1 MKKNYIK
8 IAGIINLITAIIHLV
23 AGQIDLINPLIESTL
38 NNQVKGELIGAWH
51 IVSILFFITSYLL
64 IKAGIQKGKE
74 NEIHA
79 LKTIGIIYSLI
90 GIPFI
95 ITSIWFSIFA
105 PQWILLMP
113 IGVLT
118 LLGTKQEF

>member
-1 MKKNYIK
+1 MKKTYIK
-8 IAGIINLITAIIHLV
+8 IAGIINLIAAIIHLV
-23 AGQIDLINPLIESTL
+23 AGQIDLINPLAESSL

-64 IKAGIQKGKE
+64 IKAGFQQENE
-74 NEIHA
+74 NEIYH
-79 LKTIGIIYSLI
+79 LKIIGIIYLLI

-118 LLGTKQEF
+118 LLGTK